1 MKKQIL
7 FMMFLS
13 LAFMFAGMNKVY
25 GQPNTTDPAYL
36 GGAPTCFVPDELTCT
51 TGGGELNPIPGH
63 PYTYTVAD
71 AYTNGTPV
79 ASVHW
84 FVYDNVGGPL
94 ITDGVLIDTNPAI
107 NQHVDPG
114 NGSGDFLAAVNSGSY
129 NQSSTIFPEAFTINL
144 SWKYFD
150 PTREV
155 LLVAYITG
163 DECADN
169 IEVFRIRPAFAFILD
184 VASLMPDG
192 TFRDGNRTL
201 SADRCVSE
209 VWSAAYDN
217 DNNLLQ
223 IDYGANY
230 LYFLVSAANF
240 GHSWKP
246 TMSATHN
253 ASTISEIAWAYAAE
267 ATTGGAI
274 GETGSPWHADDA
286 VVNAPHNGTVG
297 EDGQC
302 IVVRVLVEHKIV
314 ENADPSTVTLSVE
327 GHMYNP
333 SATGDQYAD
342 FHHLENPENAGDP
355 CVDDIADTADYILTP
370 RPKITEVNPPADSF
384 VPKP

>member
-1 MKKQIL
+1 
-7 FMMFLS
+7 
-13 LAFMFAGMNKVY
+13 MFAGVNKLY

-36 GGAPTCFVPDELTCT
+36 EETPECFTPDVLTCT

-63 PYTYTVAD
+63 PYEYTVED
-71 AYTNGTPV
+71 ALIENGTPV

-84 FVYDNVGGPL
+84 FVYDNVGGAL
-94 ITDGVLIDTNPAI
+94 ISDGGLIDTNPVT
-107 NQHVDPG
+107 NPNVDPG
-114 NGSGDFLAAVNSGSY
+114 DGDGDFLAAVNSGSY

-240 GHSWKP
+240 GHSWQP
-246 TMSATHN
+246 TMSAEHN
-253 ASTISEIAWAYAAE
+253 VTTPSTISEIVWAFPDEAADQNFTAWNA
-267 ATTGGAI
+267 
-274 GETGSPWHADDA
+274 HDA
-286 VVNAPHNGTVG
+286 VVNAPDNGTVG

-302 IVVRVLVEHKIV
+302 IVVRVLVEHGIV

-333 SATGDQYAD
+333 SAATGNQYED

-355 CVDDIADTADYILTP
+355 CVDNIADTADYILTP
-370 RPKITEVNPPADSF
+370 RPTITAVAPSAPF
-384 VPKP
+384 VPKDPVTP